1 MANRANIEV
10 VSVSAFERIDP
21 GFARRARNL
30 GSSVIVAGENYGQ
43 GSSREHA
50 ALMPAYLGVK
60 AVLAKSFAR
69 IHRANLINF
78 GILPLIFTDPDDYEK
93 LDCGEQLELTVTA
106 GKAVTVMN
114 TLNGALIRAKL
125 DVSDREREIL
135 RAGGLLNFI
144 RRKHNFR

>member
-1 MANRANIEV
+1 
-10 VSVSAFERIDP
+10 
-21 GFARRARNL
+21 
-30 GSSVIVAGENYGQ
+30 
-43 GSSREHA
+43 
-50 ALMPAYLGVK
+50 MPAYLGVK

>member
-1 MANRANIEV
+1 M
-10 VSVSAFERIDP
+10 
-21 GFARRARNL
+21 
-30 GSSVIVAGENYGQ
+30 IVAGENYGQ

-93 LDCGEQLELTVTA
+93 LDCREQLELTMTA

-144 RRKHNFR
+144 RRKHNFQVKERFLQ